1 MIAGSNPARS
11 TNFPYFK
18 LKAPKLILLFH
29 EKEWIRLI
37 LLERRAAV
45 CLSAF
50 FLLLVLA
57 STAPTILP
65 TASAIRC
72 QTQIT
77 NVGYPAAVESN
88 QNVEV
93 QTNLMVSCTTS
104 MIDIAG
110 RVDLTDEASNKTLS
124 IQGFHVG
131 YVSEPLKSSNF
142 TVTNAAQAPSGST
155 VWKLKVVILVFA
167 GSQLIDTTGKSVEI
181 LVGGGTSELLILTL
195 SAALVV
201 VVIILVFVMVR
212 RSRVKSRKRR

>member
-1 MIAGSNPARS
+1 MS
-11 TNFPYFK
+11 
-18 LKAPKLILLFH
+18 
-29 EKEWIRLI
+29 
-37 LLERRAAV
+37 
-45 CLSAF
+45 LSAL

-72 QTQIT
+72 ETRIT

-93 QTNLMVSCTTS
+93 QTNVMVSCTTS

-155 VWKLKVVILVFA
+155 VWKLKVVVLVFA

-181 LVGGGTSELLILTL
+181 LVGGGTSELLVLTL
-195 SAALVV
+195 GVALVV
-201 VVIILVFVMVR
+201 VVIVFVFMIVR
-212 RSRVKSRKRR
+212 RSRAKSMKRR